1 MKIILLKDVRGVG
14 QHNEVKNVT
23 DGYAINYLFP
33 HKLAIP
39 ATEDKVKQLEEQK
52 HLHEAARAKEEER
65 LTNKIMSLRSKKVT
79 LTVRA
84 TEKGGLFK
92 SVTAKDVSKAILA
105 EHSLEI
111 PEASIHVPD
120 HIKTT
125 GEHPV
130 VLSSK
135 SQKVELVVAILAA

>member
-14 QHNEVKNVT
+14 QHSEVKNVT

-52 HLHEAARAKEEER
+52 HLHEAARAKEEEQ
-65 LTNKIMSLRSKKVT
+65 LTNKIMSLRGKKVT

-105 EHSLEI
+105 AHSLEI
-111 PEASIHVPD
+111 PESSIHVPD

-125 GEHPV
+125 GDHPV
-130 VLSSK
+130 VLASK
-135 SQKVELVVAILAA
+135 TQKVELIVAILAA